1 MHIIFI
7 ILYISASCN
16 LETSP
21 THISDDIYIYTV
33 SRVQGFWNHL
43 PQIQTCLEVHHY
55 ILMRTILSLHL
66 NMAHMDQEENT
77 GNILI
82 YNPKSENN
90 MYNVHGTF

>member
-21 THISDDIYIYTV
+21 THISDDTYTV
-33 SRVQGFWNHL
+33 SRVQGFWNPLHK
-43 PQIQTCLEVHHY
+43 IQTCLEVRHY
-55 ILMRTILSLHL
+55 ILMKTILSLLL

-77 GNILI
+77 GMILI
-82 YNPKSENN
+82 SISKNTYQIPTSS
-90 MYNVHGTF
+90 